1 MGPVQSE
8 NDMRD
13 RIGYT
18 ECVIHVFI
26 LYTCSIQIQNCQ
38 QITEAQVE
46 THTQNF
52 YSPKN
57 PRASRRILTKSQQ
70 MDYQNVF

>member
-1 MGPVQSE
+1 MTMQGSRLSEYIYNSVYNMGPVQSE

-26 LYTCSIQIQNCQ
+26 LYTCSIQIQNCP

-46 THTQNF
+46 KHTQNF
-52 YSPKN
+52 YCPKN
-57 PRASRRILTKSQQ
+57 
-70 MDYQNVF
+70 

>member
-26 LYTCSIQIQNCQ
+26 LYTCSIQIQNCP

-46 THTQNF
+46 KHTQNF
-52 YSPKN
+52 YCPKN
-57 PRASRRILTKSQQ
+57 
-70 MDYQNVF
+70 